1 MLRSRAP
8 RREELAGTFA
18 LAPVFLFVLL
28 VTVLPLLFLLL
39 SAWDDFGGLGG
50 LFAQLWGNSLAA
62 EAARSALQNSLVQ
75 GGLSALF
82 AFAIGYPVGLFVGR
96 HRFPGRGLLL
106 SLLLVTFLLPSLV
119 VVLGIKDLFGPLG
132 FAHDLLPGLGS
143 GLAGIVLANV
153 YFNVGVVALFTVG
166 SVENASLPQ
175 EEAASVLGASPG
187 RIYRDVW
194 GGPSLLGGGA
204 GALLTFLFSFLSF
217 APPLLLGGPGSYT
230 VEVWIYTLSR
240 GVFASTPLAFALA
253 SWVVLFLALPSLV
266 YLSIA
271 RRTSLLGGVS
281 RGFPRLRPVSWRAP
295 ATYGFLALTGVV
307 VLGTLALLG
316 SVLLSG
322 FRGPEGT
329 LGLGNVEALFSGR
342 VTGVVQISTLSALGN
357 SLFFATLSVLLV
369 LGLSLVTAFARPR
382 HRRLGTGGDLLLFL
396 PLLVSP
402 VILALALEG
411 FYASTL
417 AQPPYL
423 WMLIVLSE
431 SALALPFAL
440 QAVTLGLRS
449 LPPEPT
455 GAARTLGASS
465 WRAFVDTQVLGLKVP
480 ILSAA
485 LFTFALGLGEFTATN
500 FLYVPPYTT
509 WVVEIYVLGGSRLVG
524 PEAALA
530 ALLVLV
536 SLALFLG
543 IHALSSRRT
552 GG

>member
-1 MLRSRAP
+1 MPPRPTSR
-8 RREELAGTFA
+8 RGDRTELLA
-18 LAPVFLFVLL
+18 LAPVLLFVLF
-28 VTVLPLLFLLL
+28 VTILPLLFLLA
-39 SAWDDFGGLGG
+39 SAWGDFGGLEG
-50 LFAQLWGNSLAA
+50 LFQQLWGSSLSAQ
-62 EAARSALQNSLVQ
+62 AARLAFQNSLVQ

-96 HRFPGRGLLL
+96 HRFAGRGWLL
-106 SLLLVTFLLPSLV
+106 STLLVTFLLPSLV
-119 VVLGIKDLFGPLG
+119 VVLGIEDLFGPQG
-132 FAHDLLPGLGS
+132 FVHTLLPGLGS
-143 GLAGIVLANV
+143 GLAAIVLANV

-166 SVENASLPQ
+166 SVENASRPQ
-175 EEAASVLGASPG
+175 EEAASLLGAS
-187 RIYRDVW
+187 RWQIYRDVW
-194 GGPSLLGGGA
+194 GRSSLLGGGA

-217 APPLLLGGPGSYT
+217 APPLLLGGPKSYT
-230 VEVWIYTLSR
+230 VEVWIYTLAR

-266 YLSIA
+266 YLTLA
-271 RRTSLLGGVS
+271 RRTPLLGGVS
-281 RGFPRLRPVSWRAP
+281 REAPDLRPVSWRDP
-295 ATYGFLALTGVV
+295 ATYAFLTLTLVV

-322 FRGPEGT
+322 FRGPGSS
-329 LGLGNVEALFSGR
+329 LGLANLQGLFSSR
-342 VTGVVQISTLSALGN
+342 STAVVRISTAAALGN
-357 SLFFATLSVLLV
+357 SLLFATLSVLLV
-369 LGLSLVTAFARPR
+369 LGLSLVAAFGRPR
-382 HRRLGTGGDLLLFL
+382 HRQLGTVGDLLLFL
-396 PLLVSP
+396 PLLISP

-411 FYASTL
+411 FYGSTL
-417 AQPPYL
+417 ADPPYL
-423 WMLIVLSE
+423 WMLIVLSQ

-440 QAVTLGLRS
+440 QAVTLGLKA

-455 GAARTLGASS
+455 GAARTLGASA
-465 WRAFVDTQVLGLKVP
+465 WRAFVDTQVVLLRAP

-500 FLYVPPYTT
+500 FLYLPPYTT

-543 IHALSSRRT
+543 IHALSRRKHDS
-552 GG
+552 